1 MRIQRVVKK
10 YYLSIFFLIILL
22 VIIFGGLIEKT
33 HASDD
38 IEIDELMTSMNIS
51 VLAEPVEAPD
61 FTLQSINGEAVK
73 LDQFRGNVVLLSFWA
88 TW

>member
-1 MRIQRVVKK
+1 MRLQKVVRK
-10 YYLSIFFLIILL
+10 YYLSIFFFLILIVIIL
-22 VIIFGGLIEKT
+22 GGLMEQT

-38 IEIDELMTSMNIS
+38 IEIDELMASMNMV
-51 VLAEPVEAPD
+51 VLEEPVKAPD

-73 LDQFRGNVVLLSFWA
+73 LEQLRGNVVLLSFWA